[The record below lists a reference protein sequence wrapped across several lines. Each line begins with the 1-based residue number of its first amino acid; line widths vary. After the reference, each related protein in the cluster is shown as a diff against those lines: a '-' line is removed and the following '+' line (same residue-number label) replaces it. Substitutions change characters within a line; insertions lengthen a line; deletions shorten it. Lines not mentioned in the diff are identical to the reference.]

1 MGRLRGLLIIQ
12 GVLLV
17 ALIAGGAYFLDY
29 TSQPSFC
36 SSCHPVEPFAQ
47 TWEGSTHAKA
57 DVTCVECH
65 FEPGAVGYVKGK
77 IYSVMK
83 LVQWAAGRTEI
94 EPEATRTVVG
104 GACRQCHEQESVSF
118 IPHNFHVEQ
127 ANLAC
132 TECHSAVVHGAEL
145 VGEDRPHAAA
155 DAAFC
160 NNCHTGDIA
169 PILFGEIEEAGRE
182 HPGVPKIDVNVWR
195 NIHWRVAERPA
206 VIDGFPY
213 QQIERDTCLACHDE
227 PTQSRVCR
235 SCHAARVP
243 EFRTSTAAQRASGLP
258 LGILAVMGIFLV
270 ATVVLRPVNKARVF
284 GSRWMQVVSVA
295 LAASDVFILYLIV
308 RDTLIKETGSLE
320 IGPTTVWITYLL
332 VSAAIILLVL
342 YEGVV
347 KPGSLR
353 LLLLPKTEEDEIY
366 VPDPRKRTIGP
377 KMPKPVEVDR
387 AAPAQPEAETAAPPE
402 RGPVTEPDDRSPD
415 EEEDS

>member
-1 MGRLRGLLIIQ
+1 LGRHRGLLLIQ
-12 GVLLV
+12 AVLLL

-29 TSQPSFC
+29 TSEPSFC
-36 SSCHPVEPFAQ
+36 SSCHPIEPFAE
-47 TWEGSTHAKA
+47 TWEDSTHAKA

-118 IPHNFHVEQ
+118 IPHNFHVEV

-169 PILFGEIEEAGRE
+169 PILFGEIEKAGRE

-206 VIDGFPY
+206 VIDGFPF

-227 PTQSRVCR
+227 PSQSRACR

-243 EFRTSTAAQRASGLP
+243 QFRTSTAAQRASGLP
-258 LGILAVMGIFLV
+258 LGILAVMGALLA
-270 ATVVLRPVNKARVF
+270 ATVVLRPENKARVF
-284 GSRWMQVVSVA
+284 GSRWMQVVSVV
-295 LAASDVFILYLIV
+295 LAASDVVILYLIV

-377 KMPKPVEVDR
+377 KIPEPGEADMAV
-387 AAPAQPEAETAAPPE
+387 PAKPEAETAAPPE
-402 RGPVTEPDDRSPD
+402 RGPVTEADDRSPD